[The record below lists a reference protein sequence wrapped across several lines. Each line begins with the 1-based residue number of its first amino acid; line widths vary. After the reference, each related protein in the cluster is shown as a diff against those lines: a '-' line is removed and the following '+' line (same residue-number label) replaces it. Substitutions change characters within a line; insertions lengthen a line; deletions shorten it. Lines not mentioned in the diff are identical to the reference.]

1 MVSNA
6 WLKDPPFYGCEKRR
20 KIHLSLDVK
29 KKKNR
34 EQGSNIS
41 DEFRSL
47 LVATS
52 SKLPKQTAPENHINN

>member
-29 KKKNR
+29 KKKKTESKEATFLMN
-34 EQGSNIS
+34 S
-41 DEFRSL
+41 DL
-47 LVATS
+47 YW
-52 SKLPKQTAPENHINN
+52 